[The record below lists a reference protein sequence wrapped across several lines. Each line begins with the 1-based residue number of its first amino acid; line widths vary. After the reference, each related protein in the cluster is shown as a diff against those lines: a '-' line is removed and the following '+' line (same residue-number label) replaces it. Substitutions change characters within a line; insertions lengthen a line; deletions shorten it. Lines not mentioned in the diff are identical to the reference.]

1 MIHERCNN
9 STWCSSAKRENF
21 NIFSIFMSL
30 LCYSNYKNINRI
42 AHSKTMLECILD
54 YDEYLDDEYL
64 TRASR
69 SNTGTIKWKTYGKT
83 LRFAKRA
90 LGTTNNNALKSEAA
104 FQLARAQ
111 HALGQ
116 FEDAHRKYEH
126 AVALNPKNVMAQYG
140 LAQIKYGL
148 FQGTDQAQQ
157 HDAIRILKMI
167 NTDLMPNNV
176 DVLYVVF
183 EREARE
189 F

>member
-1 MIHERCNN
+1 M
-9 STWCSSAKRENF
+9 
-21 NIFSIFMSL
+21 
-30 LCYSNYKNINRI
+30 
-42 AHSKTMLECILD
+42 
-54 YDEYLDDEYL
+54 
-64 TRASR
+64 
-69 SNTGTIKWKTYGKT
+69 
-83 LRFAKRA
+83 
-90 LGTTNNNALKSEAA
+90 KSEAA

-183 EREARE
+183 ERRE
-189 F
+189 FQSFHSFIFQFRQKNITRISYSYGKNTTRIQTQT